1 MRTVKIK
8 DISVKYI
15 SEKKNSE
22 EVRLDQIRKVKE
34 VGNNKKI
41 NLVPLTCAITS
52 IIYIWV
58 AFERGSKRLPD

>member
-52 IIYIWV
+52 IIYI
-58 AFERGSKRLPD
+58 